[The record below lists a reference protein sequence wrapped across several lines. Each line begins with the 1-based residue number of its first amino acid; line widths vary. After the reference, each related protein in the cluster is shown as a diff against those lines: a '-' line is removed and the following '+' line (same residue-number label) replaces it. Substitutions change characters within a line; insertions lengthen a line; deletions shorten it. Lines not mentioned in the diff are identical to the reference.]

1 MVHSDSISIDVLE
14 VGTAE
19 KNLKAKTL
27 TGLFGRN
34 LKRGL

>member
-19 KNLKAKTL
+19 KNLKAGT
-27 TGLFGRN
+27 RN
-34 LKRGL
+34 GTF